1 MPKAKPAPR
10 AADFQQAMADLP
22 DGPNV
27 APSAHEHEAAQGRSP
42 LQASAS
48 PGAQAAAQHAPS
60 AQQDQPSREQRIQQ
74 DAYALAAQR
83 GFAPGG
89 ELDDWLQ
96 AERRYDGDSR
106 DGEGHDGD
114 SHEGETRG
122 GGLRDGKAHGGE
134 SRGGEAPA
142 SPTSASASAPRER
155 P

>member
-10 AADFQQAMADLP
+10 AADFQQAMAELP

-27 APSAHEHEAAQGRSP
+27 APSAAEHEAAQGRSP

-48 PGAQAAAQHAPS
+48 PGAQAAAQQAPF

-74 DAYALAAQR
+74 DAYALAAER

-96 AERRYDGDSR
+96 AERRYDG
-106 DGEGHDGD
+106 E
-114 SHEGETRG
+114 
-122 GGLRDGKAHGGE
+122 A
-134 SRGGEAPA
+134 RGGEGQVSTP
-142 SPTSASASAPRER
+142 SASAARER